1 MDQETGLIER
11 AKNGERAAFDSL
23 VDMHKEKAFALAFSF
38 IGNVEDAKDVLQEAF
53 VKAYVGV
60 INFRGSSKFYTW
72 LYRILVNQCKD
83 FLRKKKAKS
92 GVFLDPL
99 PISEEDGDGVPEA
112 VDPAPLPSQA
122 VLDRETRQM
131 INEAISG
138 LPEKQKA
145 VFMLKH
151 IQGMKLNEIAETVGC
166 SESTAKVHLFR
177 AVRGLRCKLTKSLT
191 I

>member
-1 MDQETGLIER
+1 MDQESGLIER
-11 AKNGERAAFDSL
+11 ARNGDRAAFNSL

-53 VKAYVGV
+53 VKAYIGV
-60 INFRGSSKFYTW
+60 ISFRGSSKFYTW
-72 LYRILVNQCKD
+72 FYRILVNQCKD
-83 FLRKKKAKS
+83 FLRKKKARS

-99 PISEEDGDGVPEA
+99 PSPGGDEDNAPEA

-122 VLDRETRQM
+122 ALDRETSQM
-131 INEAISG
+131 INDAITA
-138 LPEKQKA
+138 LPERQKA

-177 AVRGLRCKLTKSLT
+177 AVRGLRCKLAKSLT
-191 I
+191 T

>member
-1 MDQETGLIER
+1 MEPDSEIIRR

-38 IGNVEDAKDVLQEAF
+38 IGNAEDAKDVLQDAF
-53 VKAYVGV
+53 VKAYVGI
-60 INFRGSSKFYTW
+60 INFRGSSSFYTW
-72 LYRILVNQCKD
+72 FYRILVNQCKD

-99 PISEEDGDGVPEA
+99 PASEEGGDNAPEA
-112 VDPAPLPSQA
+112 VDLSPGPSQIA
-122 VLDRETRQM
+122 LDKETRQI

-138 LPEKQKA
+138 LPERQKA

-151 IQGMKLNEIAETVGC
+151 IQGMKFNEIAETLDC

-177 AVRGLRCKLTKSLT
+177 AIRGLRCRLTKNLPT
-191 I
+191 

>member
-1 MDQETGLIER
+1 VDQETGLIER

-60 INFRGSSKFYTW
+60 INFRGSSRFYTW
-72 LYRILVNQCKD
+72 FYRILVNQCKD
-83 FLRKKKAKS
+83 FLRKKKARS

-99 PISEEDGDGVPEA
+99 PAFEEDGDDAPEA

-122 VLDRETRQM
+122 ALDRETRQM

-177 AVRGLRCKLTKSLT
+177 AVRGLRCKLTKNLT

>member
-1 MDQETGLIER
+1 MIER